1 MENPA
6 SIVDIATKTAKECLQ
21 HLHVPY
27 HAKCHCKPSST
38 KDCWNNHLIAGLP
51 KKKTEKEKKT
61 VLSRGKLK
69 CRNSAGLV
77 LQVKPSKIR

>member
-61 VLSRGKLK
+61 VKKKKNCTLK
-69 CRNSAGLV
+69 RKTEV
-77 LQVKPSKIR
+77 